1 MGSRRLA
8 VGVLATVAVGLA
20 AGAVAAGRP
29 ATGGVVVGLGGSGAA
44 GRALAGVL
52 WLLVVAV
59 VIAGGAGVLLE
70 RLRRLDGQGRTIRP
84 RLVVL
89 AVAFVLAVL
98 GAVLVAVR
106 VFEDGSGPRRQDGVG
121 GPLLQGSPDA
131 AATPAG
137 PGAGVVLGVLL
148 AVALAAVVLGA
159 LRLRRT
165 VDVTASGDR
174 SAESDDEASEADAD
188 DGRDDLGGAAVRAA
202 DHLAGG
208 GAPAENDVIRAYRE
222 LEAVVPVSRSA
233 TATPG
238 EFAAAATDAGVDPD
252 AVTEL
257 TALFETVRYGDRE
270 PTAAMAER
278 AVAAL
283 ERIESD
289 DAADSSRDRGPDRTG
304 EPKRDRPSDGVRDP

>member
-1 MGSRRLA
+1 MGSPRLA

-20 AGAVAAGRP
+20 AGGVAAGRP
-29 ATGGVVVGLGGSGAA
+29 ATGGVVVGLGGAGVA

-52 WLLVVAV
+52 WLLVAVV

-70 RLRRLDGQGRTIRP
+70 RLRRVDGQAGAVRP
-84 RLVVL
+84 RLVAL
-89 AVAFVLAVL
+89 AAAFVLAVL

-106 VFEDGSGPRRQDGVG
+106 VFEDGSGPRRQNGVG

-137 PGAGVVLGVLL
+137 PGAGVVLGVLA

-165 VDVTASGDR
+165 LDATPIGDAVD
-174 SAESDDEASEADAD
+174 EDDGPADAGETEE
-188 DGRDDLGGAAVRAA
+188 GRDDVGRAA
-202 DHLAGG
+202 GRAAEHLAGG
-208 GAPAENDVIRAYRE
+208 GAPAENDVLRAYRE

-252 AVTEL
+252 AVREL

-289 DAADSSRDRGPDRTG
+289 AAADSSRDRGPDRTG
-304 EPKRDRPSDGVRDP
+304 EPKRDRPSDGGA